1 MVNLKRTPE
10 DILSSVIDMI
20 HRQGFHSTGLKELFT
35 VSNTSSGSFYNY
47 FQSKDELAHAL
58 IDYKWSQVKA
68 IIIKPARQVSDPIV
82 QVFDM
87 IDRLEA
93 KHLSEP
99 DCDGCFLGNLIVDL
113 TKHDP
118 SFQKH
123 LMDVFDAWQAAI
135 AQSLQAGKSA
145 LKPEIDPDFLAE
157 QVLTMIEGALLMS
170 RLYNQ
175 PDRLKRSFENV
186 RQTVRTA
193 LRIPLSPSGDDH
205 QILNPTLA

>member
-1 MVNLKRTPE
+1 MVNLKRTRE
-10 DILSSVIDMI
+10 DILSSVINLI
-20 HRQGFHSTGLKELFT
+20 HHQGFQSTGLKELFSA
-35 VSNTSSGSFYNY
+35 SNTSSGSFYNY

-58 IDYKWSQVKA
+58 IDYKWSQIKAA
-68 IIIKPARQVSDPIV
+68 IIEPARQIADPIA

-99 DCDGCFLGNLIVDL
+99 DCGGCFLGNLIVDL

-118 SFQKH
+118 SFQEH
-123 LMDVFDAWQAAI
+123 LTNVFDAWQGTI
-135 AQSLQAGKSA
+135 ARSLQAGKPA
-145 LKPEIDPDFLAE
+145 LKPEIDPDLLAE

-186 RQTVRTA
+186 RRT
-193 LRIPLSPSGDDH
+193 LRSAML
-205 QILNPTLA
+205 